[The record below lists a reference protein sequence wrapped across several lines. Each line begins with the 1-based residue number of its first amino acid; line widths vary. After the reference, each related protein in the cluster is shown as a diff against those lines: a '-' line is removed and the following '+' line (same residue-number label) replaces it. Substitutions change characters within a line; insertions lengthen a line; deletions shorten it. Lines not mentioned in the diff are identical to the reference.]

1 MASCSETDSAA
12 KTRKINQEA
21 LCLNITAGDE
31 GMKDVM
37 AKVKKPAAAALSLSS
52 CRC

>member
-12 KTRKINQEA
+12 KTRIINQEV
-21 LCLNITAGDE
+21 LCLNITAEDE

-37 AKVKKPAAAALSLSS
+37 AKVKKPAAAAQRESS